1 MQTYVDS
8 QLYLIPLFP
17 LIGALL
23 WGLFGKR
30 LGRGLVNWLA
40 PTAIF
45 LAASQATLAVLRMYH
60 LGLVDSSQPFAASEN
75 WVGAVL
81 EQHLYTWISVAD
93 LHLDLVFRIDPLSA
107 VMLMVVSWV
116 SFVIHV
122 YSIGYMAHDESYWRY
137 FSYLNLFV
145 FAMLLLVLGGN
156 LAVLFIGWEGV
167 GLCSYLLIGFWY
179 SDTQKAQA
187 GLKAFIANRV
197 GDFGFLIGMFT
208 LFSLFGSLD
217 FSALEQAVARTT
229 DVNALIASGVFAGW
243 TYQAALTFGTLM
255 LFVGATGKSAQI
267 PLYVWLPDAMAGPT
281 PVSALIHA
289 ATMVTAG
296 VYMVVRLNFVF
307 TLAPTTMMVIAVIG
321 GLTALFAASIA
332 LVQNDIKK
340 VLAYSTVSQLGYMFM
355 ATGVGAFAAAIFH
368 LMAHAFF
375 KACLFLGS
383 GSVIHSCDGEQDM
396 REMGGLHKKMPITA
410 WTMGLSTLAIMG
422 FPLFSGFF
430 SKDDILF
437 NAFASTRGGPLI
449 WGLGFVA
456 AGMTAFYMWRLMFM
470 TFSGETRGL
479 SEKARQHLH
488 ESPWSMTLPLIV
500 LAFLAVVGGWV
511 GIPPIFH
518 GFDNYFGMW
527 LDPIFATAAHHPAN
541 AGLFETGAWVYFN
554 ATLQHTVHGENIEW
568 ILMGASVLIGLAGL
582 ALAWLLY
589 KGRSAAITERLPKMA
604 GLGALYRTLLNKYWV
619 DEAYDVFPIGFT
631 KVAGRVSHRFIDVV
645 VVDGLLT
652 KVPPLLI
659 RMTGAAV
666 AWIQN
671 GDVQRYMAFI
681 LFGLVFTLYFA
692 LH

>member
-1 MQTYVDS
+1 MQTYADS

-17 LIGALL
+17 LIGAIL
-23 WGLFGKR
+23 WGVAGKK
-30 LGRGLVNWLA
+30 LGRMVVSWLA
-40 PTAIF
+40 PSAIF
-45 LAASQATLAVLRMYH
+45 LAAVQATLAVVRMYH
-60 LGLVDSSQPFAASEN
+60 LGLTQPDQPFAGSEN
-75 WVGAVL
+75 WVGAAL

-93 LHLDLVFRIDPLSA
+93 LHIDLAFRVDPLSA
-107 VMLMVVSWV
+107 VMLMVVAWV

-122 YSIGYMAHDESYWRY
+122 YSVGYMAHDEGYWRF

-156 LAVLFIGWEGV
+156 LPILFIGWEGV

-187 GLKAFIANRV
+187 GLKAFVVNRV
-197 GDFGFLIGMFT
+197 GDFGFLIGVFT
-208 LFSLFGSLD
+208 LFALFGSLD
-217 FSALEQAVARTT
+217 FTALEQGVANLHN
-229 DVNALIASGVFAGW
+229 VNALITNGVFAGW
-243 TYQAALTFGTLM
+243 TYKAALTFATLM

-267 PLYVWLPDAMAGPT
+267 PLFVWLPDAMAGPT

-307 TLAPTTMMVIAVIG
+307 ALAPTTMMVIAVVG
-321 GLTALFAASIA
+321 GLTAFLAATIG

-340 VLAYSTVSQLGYMFM
+340 VLAYSTVSQLGYMFL
-355 ATGVGAFAAAIFH
+355 ATGVGAFVAAIFH
-368 LMAHAFF
+368 LMTHAFF

-430 SKDDILF
+430 SKDEILF

-479 SEKARQHLH
+479 SEKARHHLH
-488 ESPWSMTLPLIV
+488 ESPATMTVPLII

-511 GIPPIFH
+511 GIPHVFH
-518 GFDNYFGMW
+518 GFDNYFGIW

-541 AGLFETGAWVYFN
+541 AALFNHEAYFN
-554 ATLQHTVHGENIEW
+554 ATLHHTVHGATVEW
-568 ILMGASVLIGLAGL
+568 VLMGSSVLIGLAGL
-582 ALAWLLY
+582 ALGWILY
-589 KGRSAAITERLPKMA
+589 KGGPAAITERLPKMA
-604 GLGALYRTLLNKYWV
+604 GIGAVYRTLLNKYWV
-619 DEAYDVFPIGFT
+619 DEAYDVFPVGFT
-631 KVAGRVSHRFIDVV
+631 KMAGRVSHKFFDVV

-652 KVPPLLI
+652 KVPPMLVRLA
-659 RMTGAAV
+659 GGAV
-666 AWIQN
+666 AWLQN
-671 GDVQRYMAFI
+671 GDAQRYMAFI
-681 LFGLVFTLYFA
+681 LFGVAISLYFA